1 MKNSAERRNQE
12 QSHAYTQ
19 VYVMGN
25 SDMFGFNSK
34 DAVLAKPKLCSYNI
48 LIKQIACGSAHVH
61 ILSQDGF
68 VYSMGRNT
76 KGVLGLGQS
85 EDSLQMQVTP
95 QLIMN
100 ISYVS
105 HISTGNSHTVA
116 LSAQGRVY
124 SWGNSSNGA
133 TGIPN

>member
-1 MKNSAERRNQE
+1 
-12 QSHAYTQ
+12 
-19 VYVMGN
+19 
-25 SDMFGFNSK
+25 
-34 DAVLAKPKLCSYNI
+34 
-48 LIKQIACGSAHVH
+48 
-61 ILSQDGF
+61 
-68 VYSMGRNT
+68 MGRNT